1 VLILLLSS
9 LILGAAWLFTA
20 WRSSQDV
27 LPPGLSINGVRMGG
41 MTREQALTAIGLAYT
56 VPISVTYAGSPIS
69 PLLPEV
75 IELRLDAAATAEN
88 LEEALSVES
97 NLYAFLRYIANQIGR
112 REQEVIEVNAVVQY
126 SRERLNAYLERVA
139 QRYDHPP
146 MEPVLLSE
154 AGTFRPASD
163 GTELDV
169 QASLPLLIGA
179 VLAADPAAR
188 QVDLVVEIEPS
199 PDPSTDILKQALD
212 LALEGYPGVV
222 GIFTKDLGSGQELC
236 VNCGVAFSGTGPI
249 GLAIA
254 LEAHRADGGAANT
267 GAGALLRAMLSDT
280 DPAATDQILVE
291 IGAGDPYSGAAQI
304 TELLLSLGLRNSYIL
319 GPSTL
324 ATAEPPP
331 DAPVT
336 AANSRIDIA
345 AGPVSYVQTTP
356 MEMGILLEGIYHC
369 AQGGGC
375 LRALYPQA
383 LTPLECQ
390 ELLDLMAGQATMSP
404 LGLSLPATT
413 RVAHQRGSLND
424 THADVALIY
433 GPRTDFLVSAFI
445 YLPEQTAAEAADPIF
460 EKIGE
465 LVYRFYSGE
474 ADTAPQAVMGE

>member
-1 VLILLLSS
+1 
-9 LILGAAWLFTA
+9 
-20 WRSSQDV
+20 
-27 LPPGLSINGVRMGG
+27 

-212 LALEGYPGVV
+212 LALE
-222 GIFTKDLGSGQELC
+222 
-236 VNCGVAFSGTGPI
+236 
-249 GLAIA
+249 
-254 LEAHRADGGAANT
+254 
-267 GAGALLRAMLSDT
+267 
-280 DPAATDQILVE
+280 
-291 IGAGDPYSGAAQI
+291 
-304 TELLLSLGLRNSYIL
+304 
-319 GPSTL
+319 
-324 ATAEPPP
+324 
-331 DAPVT
+331 
-336 AANSRIDIA
+336 
-345 AGPVSYVQTTP
+345 
-356 MEMGILLEGIYHC
+356 
-369 AQGGGC
+369 
-375 LRALYPQA
+375 
-383 LTPLECQ
+383 
-390 ELLDLMAGQATMSP
+390 
-404 LGLSLPATT
+404 
-413 RVAHQRGSLND
+413 
-424 THADVALIY
+424 
-433 GPRTDFLVSAFI
+433 
-445 YLPEQTAAEAADPIF
+445 
-460 EKIGE
+460 
-465 LVYRFYSGE
+465 
-474 ADTAPQAVMGE
+474 